1 MWPLCRTGSIFLDE
15 VPGENMIR
23 RYYMYHIDYSTESVV
38 PSVRPGS
45 GEEKTKKG
53 AILLRGKMKL

>member
-1 MWPLCRTGSIFLDE
+1 
-15 VPGENMIR
+15 MIR